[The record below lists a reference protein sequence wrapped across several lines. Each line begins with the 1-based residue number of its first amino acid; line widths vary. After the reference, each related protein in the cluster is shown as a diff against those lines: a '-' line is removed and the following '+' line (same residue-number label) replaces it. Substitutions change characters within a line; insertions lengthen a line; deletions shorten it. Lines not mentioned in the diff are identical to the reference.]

1 MKILDFD
8 CKVEAFC
15 TINPSEDPE
24 KVKEAIS
31 NVLSDIEIHSSNN
44 SLKATSEN
52 LETLS
57 HIFDVIHSRKT
68 LQVYRRSLKK
78 NCSNDSTWFYLN
90 KQAASANVVVLCD
103 EAEESPLGPI
113 KIILTSN
120 RIEDVIDWLVS
131 PEQ

>member
-1 MKILDFD
+1 MEIPDFD
-8 CKVEAFC
+8 CKIEAFC
-15 TINPSEDPE
+15 SINPSEDPE

-44 SLKATSEN
+44 SIKATSEN

-68 LQVYRRSLKK
+68 LQVYRRNLKK
-78 NCSNDSTWFYLN
+78 NCGNDSTWFYLN

-131 PEQ
+131 LD